1 MSETAPARLLP
12 WPSEN
17 GRSAYLVTDNPDGYL
32 SRLADRIEH
41 EQLVDARE
49 VLALSRDLLVDVDV
63 AAIELLFIARR
74 LTESLTQ
81 TLRIADSRGA
91 RLTPP
96 PPP

>member
-1 MSETAPARLLP
+1 MSARLLP
-12 WPSEN
+12 WPGEN

-32 SRLADRIEH
+32 SRLADRIEY

-49 VLALSRDLLVDVDV
+49 VLALSRGLLVDVDV
-63 AAIELLFIARR
+63 AAIELRFIARR

-91 RLTPP
+91 RLP
-96 PPP
+96 